1 VRNRELS
8 APAVEES
15 KAEKRER
22 GVAEENEWLRI
33 GWRR

>member
-1 VRNRELS
+1 VRKREPS

-15 KAEKRER
+15 KVEKRER

-33 GWRR
+33 WWKR